1 MAKTKIEF
9 IEVVHDPELRKKEKA
24 ATEAA
29 RRICPNCG
37 PVVLYRTADGRIGFQ
52 TKLGVA
58 AGERKL
64 LDDIY
69 LAIMHVLGIRR
80 GRRTGVKTV
89 QTKLRLPEPVYLA
102 LKNKAA
108 KSKASLSA
116 VVAEL
121 ARREMQVAETKSAKS
136 A

>member
-1 MAKTKIEF
+1 MKKTRVEF
-9 IEVVHDPELRKKEKA
+9 IEVVHDPELRKKERA

-29 RRICPNCG
+29 KRICPNCG
-37 PVVLYRTADGRIGFQ
+37 PVVLYRTADGRVGFQ

-64 LDDIY
+64 LDDVY
-69 LAIMHVLGIRR
+69 LAIMQVLGIKR
-80 GRRTGVKTV
+80 GRRRGLKTV

-102 LKNKAA
+102 LKNRAA

-116 VVAEL
+116 VVAEF
-121 ARREMQVAETKSAKS
+121 ARRGLEAASRKSA
-136 A
+136 